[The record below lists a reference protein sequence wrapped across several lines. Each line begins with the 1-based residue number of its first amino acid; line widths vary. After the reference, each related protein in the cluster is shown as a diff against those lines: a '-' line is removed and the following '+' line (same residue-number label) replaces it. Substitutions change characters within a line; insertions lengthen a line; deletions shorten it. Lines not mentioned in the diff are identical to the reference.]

1 MTLEQLQKD
10 MIQAMKEKDI
20 VARDTIRTIIA
31 NVKKTVIDERCD
43 TTEELVDRVLLK
55 ELKTINEMI
64 DTCPSERTHLLEEY
78 KQKKTVID
86 KYTPKLMTDPEE
98 IKNEIFLILAQNG
111 LRPISNERG
120 AVMKAV
126 MPRFKG
132 RADMKV
138 VNEVLKEMIQ

>member
-1 MTLEQLQKD
+1 MILEVLNQE
-10 MIQAMKEKDI
+10 MIKAMKEKDI

-43 TTEELVDRVLLK
+43 TTEELVDRVILK
-55 ELKTINEMI
+55 ELKTIDEMI
-64 DTCPSERTHLLEEY
+64 DTCPSERTDLLEEY

-86 KYTPKLMTDPEE
+86 KYTPKLMTNPEE
-98 IKNEIFLILAQNG
+98 IKNEILLILAQNG
-111 LRPISNERG
+111 LRPISYERG

>member
-64 DTCPSERTHLLEEY
+64 DTCPPERTDLLEEY

-98 IKNEIFLILAQNG
+98 IKNEILLILAQNG
-111 LRPISNERG
+111 LRPISYERG